1 MSLMYIVLVPLSLLV
16 LYKRAVQIIND
27 LKDRNQSKLKADIFF
42 LLLTL
47 LIIILLVWLIER
59 V

>member
-1 MSLMYIVLVPLSLLV
+1 MYIVLAPLSLLV

-27 LKDRNQSKLKADIFF
+27 LKVRNQSKLKADIFF
-42 LLLTL
+42 LLLTI